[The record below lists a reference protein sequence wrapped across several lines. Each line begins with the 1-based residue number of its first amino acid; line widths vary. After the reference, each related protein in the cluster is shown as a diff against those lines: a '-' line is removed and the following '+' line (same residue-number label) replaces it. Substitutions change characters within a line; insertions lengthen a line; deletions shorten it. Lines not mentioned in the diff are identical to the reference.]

1 VRDAYAGIRQDQVN
15 KKTDIPDN
23 VLPALVFGAIEK
35 DTNIVGIPCSGKVF
49 VHLIDCI
56 RIDEQRRL
64 EGLLYFDGRQRRH
77 SVTSLLFEREGI

>member
-1 VRDAYAGIRQDQVN
+1 
-15 KKTDIPDN
+15 
-23 VLPALVFGAIEK
+23 
-35 DTNIVGIPCSGKVF
+35 